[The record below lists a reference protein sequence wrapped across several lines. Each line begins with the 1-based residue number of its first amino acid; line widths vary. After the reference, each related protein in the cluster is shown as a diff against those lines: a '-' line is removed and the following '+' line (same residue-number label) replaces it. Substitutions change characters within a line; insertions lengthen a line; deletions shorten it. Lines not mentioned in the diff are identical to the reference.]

1 MFRVFLLIQHPAHT
15 IFFVQIHDLLM
26 GAPTQLESQKP
37 QPRAR
42 RQLPSRYARKRV
54 KEEVVDDPVKAP
66 A

>member
-1 MFRVFLLIQHPAHT
+1 MEHTVFL
-15 IFFVQIHDLLM
+15 VQFHDLLM

-42 RQLPSRYARKRV
+42 RQLWSRYARKRV
-54 KEEVVDDPVKAP
+54 KEEVVDDPVEAP